1 MGVSSGPYNPRDGL
15 VLWYDIANS
24 LSFKGEPVTN
34 FFQNGHFSN
43 GQGIPGEAG
52 SNPTNDIIRFPNP
65 GDSDWVLRQTG
76 PGQFTEY
83 QITLTTQLASSTTY
97 VMSGWY
103 AESNDYQGADGS
115 RMFHARAFSS
125 TGAHQ
130 ATGIDIGTVI
140 ETKVVAGIIWKYCYQ
155 TITTPSNYS
164 NQFDWYLGYGN
175 FTFSGNRYYT
185 NIQLEVGTYPK
196 KFANGTRGTTVAL
209 GGGIQDLT
217 GRGNNAE
224 LINGPTAST
233 LNGGFIILDG
243 TNDYIRFPLTST
255 SAISISCW
263 VRSSSWSTQAHPM
276 IVAKGINVEWILW
289 KSDDASY
296 DEKFGWRISNST
308 TLYST
313 TTAQN
318 NVWYHLVATVGASGM
333 RLWVNGVLEA
343 SNGTTA
349 APTGSIDP
357 CIGSGLTS
365 NTPSNFL
372 LGNIAAV
379 QIWNKQISATE
390 VSQIYQSLRTRFVT
404 TRQSIVTSGLVYSL
418 DAGDPNSYKG
428 TGTTWRDNSGYLRT
442 ATLVNSPKFRGDG
455 GGSIQ
460 LDGIDDVILGP
471 TIGSIGK
478 IPFHTFEIWVKTPGL
493 GTNKNKAGLICP
505 DYGMIFDIS
514 LSGDVVYSLYTTDN
528 GYPGSYV
535 FNGNTTGVNVYD
547 DKWHHIVCTR
557 GTSTCTVYIDGV
569 SRLSGGNGGSWSGET
584 LWSNSMSISIGNDPN
599 DIYHNLRGNI
609 AIARIYNRGLSQ
621 AEVLQNYEAT
631 KARFNK

>member
-52 SNPTNDIIRFPNP
+52 SNPTNDIVRFPNP

-76 PGQFTEY
+76 PGPYTEY
-83 QITLTTQLASSTTY
+83 QINLTTQLSSSTTY

-130 ATGIDIGTVI
+130 ATGNGIGTVI

-185 NIQLEVGTYPK
+185 NIQLEQGTYPK

-217 GRGNNAE
+217 GKGNNAE

-243 TNDYIRFPLTST
+243 TNDYCST
-255 SAISISCW
+255 SVANLPIGAAARTLSLW
-263 VRSSSWSTQAHPM
+263 FRYVDYSSTFFSVCGYGAESTGRTFDIIITRSTQKLNLDSYGGGYG
-276 IVAKGINVEWILW
+276 IV
-289 KSDDASY
+289 
-296 DEKFGWRISNST
+296 
-308 TLYST
+308 T
-313 TTAQN
+313 TTSVLPG
-318 NVWYHLVATVGASGM
+318 VWYHVSAVYTGTEQ
-333 RLWVNGVLEA
+333 RLYLNGVLESSQVKAIDTA
-343 SNGTTA
+343 SSNLILGKVTWGT
-349 APTGSIDP
+349 PGYLKGD
-357 CIGSGLTS
+357 
-365 NTPSNFL
+365 
-372 LGNIAAV
+372 IAHFSLY
-379 QIWNKQISATE
+379 NKALSATE
-390 VSQIYQSLRTRFVT
+390 ISQLYQSLRTRFIS
-404 TRQSIVTSGLVYSL
+404 RQSIVTSGLVLHL
-418 DAGDPNSYKG
+418 DAGNINSYKG
-428 TGTTWRDNSGYLRT
+428 SGTTWSDLSGYGNIGTLTNGPVYKTGNGGYIQFDGVNDYINCGNVLANLVNLTLECWINFRTQLSLYNGIISKTLDNSNGYELRT
-442 ATLVNSPKFRGDG
+442 TGYTSTTTDFQFRYIGDSAATGDYTATNGVWYHILATGESGAQRLYINGVLFNSASVASTPA
-455 GGSIQ
+455 SNSNN
-460 LDGIDDVILGP
+460 L
-471 TIGSIGK
+471 SIGK
-478 IPFHTFEIWVKTPGL
+478 L
-493 GTNKNKAGLICP
+493 SYAGL
-505 DYGMIFDIS
+505 
-514 LSGDVVYSLYTTDN
+514 
-528 GYPGSYV
+528 YV
-535 FNGNTTGVNVYD
+535 NA
-547 DKWHHIVCTR
+547 
-557 GTSTCTVYIDGV
+557 
-569 SRLSGGNGGSWSGET
+569 
-584 LWSNSMSISIGNDPN
+584 
-599 DIYHNLRGNI
+599 NI
-609 AIARIYNRGLSQ
+609 AFVRIYNRALS
-621 AEVLQNYEAT
+621 ASEVLQNYEAT